1 MVKMRRR
8 DLDYL
13 HDMVA
18 KVDSRLDDMAET
30 LVKHDA
36 NLAEHMRRTA
46 LLEQE
51 ISPIKKH
58 VYMVQGVGA
67 FIGLLALIATIYG
80 VLNG

>member
-1 MVKMRRR
+1 MRRR